1 MYFNQNQSVKFLIE
15 LNIAQ
20 LTKRNNM
27 DYFDID
33 RDYFVG
39 VYIIKAKKMEV
50 RMAEA
55 LSCCFVFNEK
65 MQQVMSN

>member
-39 VYIIKAKKMEV
+39 VYIIKAKKMKKCNKLCQTDVKYEIKV
-50 RMAEA
+50 TN
-55 LSCCFVFNEK
+55 L
-65 MQQVMSN
+65 